1 MLPERRRVG
10 SRAGLLKS
18 RAAGHGGWGRA
29 HGPRRRGRSVL
40 AVLPGGGRGEGRGG
54 RDGMHTAW
62 GAGLAGAWAQ
72 RGPHPETPLERGA
85 GGQGPRRRA
94 VGEARGRGC
103 RTRSRWVQRQNLCAG
118 SGRTPWPSRPREA
131 GPWLCGPLRTPWQC
145 EQPPTG
151 AEPACPGSRENQ
163 NACRRQGLE
172 PRCPRRGR
180 SAPPARTPLRD
191 AAGGRQPA
199 RGPGP
204 VSGAPGRACRGG
216 SVSGPAHRPVRASKG
231 RRHERGAV
239 RMRCHPAWASTGMP
253 GVCSHLVRALPSA
266 PLRVRMGTGAVGRKQ
281 AGLQEHSTLD
291 AHISAPRS
299 CPLWA
304 PGFAA

>member
-1 MLPERRRVG
+1 M
-10 SRAGLLKS
+10 
-18 RAAGHGGWGRA
+18 
-29 HGPRRRGRSVL
+29 
-40 AVLPGGGRGEGRGG
+40 
-54 RDGMHTAW
+54 
-62 GAGLAGAWAQ
+62 
-72 RGPHPETPLERGA
+72 
-85 GGQGPRRRA
+85 
-94 VGEARGRGC
+94 GEARGRGR
-103 RTRSRWVQRQNLCAG
+103 RTRSPWVQRQNLCAG
-118 SGRTPWPSRPREA
+118 SGRTPWPRGRTMALRPPED
-131 GPWLCGPLRTPWQC
+131 PLAVRAA
-145 EQPPTG
+145 PTG

-172 PRCPRRGR
+172 PWCPRRGR

-281 AGLQEHSTLD
+281 AGLTGALHAGCPHQCSKVMP
-291 AHISAPRS
+291 AVGPRLRCLGTS
-299 CPLWA
+299 LVAQGCRVTTETT
-304 PGFAA
+304 PGPPRA

>member
-1 MLPERRRVG
+1 MGKGGAAGTGCTRRGGLVSRGPGHSVARILRRPLSGGRGARAPGGGLWGRPGGAGAAPEVRGCSGRTC
-10 SRAGLLKS
+10 A
-18 RAAGHGGWGRA
+18 RAAGG
-29 HGPRRRGRSVL
+29 
-40 AVLPGGGRGEGRGG
+40 LPG
-54 RDGMHTAW
+54 
-62 GAGLAGAWAQ
+62 
-72 RGPHPETPLERGA
+72 
-85 GGQGPRRRA
+85 
-94 VGEARGRGC
+94 
-103 RTRSRWVQRQNLCAG
+103 
-118 SGRTPWPSRPREA
+118 REA

-145 EQPPTG
+145 EQPLTG

-172 PRCPRRGR
+172 PWCPRRGR

-281 AGLQEHSTLD
+281 AGLTGALHAGCPHQCSKVMP
-291 AHISAPRS
+291 AVGPRLRCLGTS
-299 CPLWA
+299 LVAQGCRVTTETT
-304 PGFAA
+304 PGPPRA